1 MVMPRSSSRMLESIE
16 TPSCATPV
24 CRKSAS
30 VKVVFPWSTWAMIAM
45 LRISIQ
51 IKKLRAGDSLHY
63 TLFAPKNKGISVGLT
78 LARLQKLVQFR
89 ARLGAHESIAGVAS
103 LGESVFHLK
112 FLHRAKRER
121 AEACSFAPRRA
132 GTCGGDACV
141 DIGVEDELE
150 RAYVFTHRAH
160 RERPCNGR
168 ARRNGRCRC
177 ACCKHVP
184 NAWVLPAIKFEYRD
198 AAHTETL
205 GELHLLPHGLRVG
218 PDHVAERKVRIVG
231 VGVGRSR
238 ERCRET
244 RYQIHCRDRRGC
256 CAYAG

>member
-1 MVMPRSSSRMLESIE
+1 MVIPRSSSRMLESIE

-51 IKKLRAGDSLHY
+51 IKKLRAGDSSHY

-78 LARLQKLVQFR
+78 LAHLQKLVQFR
-89 ARLGAHESIAGVAS
+89 ARLGTHESIASVAS

-121 AEACSFAPRRA
+121 AESCSFAPRRA

-168 ARRNGRCRC
+168 ARRNGRCRGGGREH
-177 ACCKHVP
+177 AP
-184 NAWVLPAIKFEYRD
+184 DIRILAAIKLEERD
-198 AAHTETL
+198 TAHAEAL
-205 GELHLLPHGLRVG
+205 GELNLLPHGLRVG
-218 PDHVAERKVRIVG
+218 PDHVEI
-231 VGVGRSR
+231 GRA
-238 ERCRET
+238 
-244 RYQIHCRDRRGC
+244 HV
-256 CAYAG
+256 